1 MIRVGVVER
10 CPIYRYGLV
19 TLLTTAGMH
28 VLSATASDE
37 GPQPDIDVRV
47 VGVDAPTALPGDVPV
62 LMLVSAGA
70 APLAGSLSGV
80 AAAISRDADI
90 DTVVSA
96 VRELAVLRTDPS
108 G

>member
-37 GPQPDIDVRV
+37 RPQPDIDVWV
-47 VGVDAPTALPGDVPV
+47 VGTDAV
-62 LMLVSAGA
+62 LMLISGA
-70 APLAGSLSGV
+70 AGLPARSLSE
-80 AAAISRDADI
+80 ATASINRDADI

-96 VRELAVLRTDPS
+96 VREVAVMPTEPGD
-108 G
+108 